1 MQVIDFSPIRWKQ
14 EGISLSERLQGTLK
28 YGLHWYNDLE
38 AQALVVRHLN
48 RHLNNQ
54 HVLFQHYSIPK
65 ATMVAPL
72 LLVGPAGIYTC
83 LLTSLSGVY
92 RAKNESWLVQDPSKG
107 YNPAQ
112 PNLLAQVAQL
122 AQAIQEYLKG
132 SQVPIPPVQ
141 PVLICTNP
149 KMFVETVR
157 PVARVISSDALEL
170 FSSGLAQ
177 DRTALDTASLKVIV
191 DYLTAPPPVEEPVPS
206 PTPSTPR
213 QPGSTINLPSF
224 STRQMITLGV
234 LAGLLVI
241 VLIALIFIVLLA

>member
-1 MQVIDFSPIRWKQ
+1 MQLIDFSPIRWKP
-14 EGISLSERLQGTLK
+14 EGISLAERIRGTLK
-28 YGLHWYNDLE
+28 YGLRWYNDLE
-38 AQALVVRHLN
+38 ARALVVRHLN
-48 RHLNNQ
+48 RNLNNQ

-65 ATMVAPL
+65 AGVIVPL
-72 LLVGPAGIYTC
+72 LLVGPAGIYIC

-112 PNLLAQVAQL
+112 PNLLAQAAQL

-132 SQVPIPPVQ
+132 SQAPIPPVQ

-191 DYLTAPPPVEEPVPS
+191 DYLTAPPPIEEPAPS
-206 PTPSTPR
+206 PSSVTPR
-213 QPGSTINLPSF
+213 QQGPTINLPSF
-224 STRQMITLGV
+224 STRQMVTLGV
-234 LAGLLVI
+234 LAVLLVI
-241 VLIALIFIVLLA
+241 VLIALILIVLFA